1 MKNIFFFILL
11 FGTVAS
17 KAQIITNI
25 YWTQESN
32 MPKSE
37 VIYYKNSQK
46 LQWSDFAGVPIL
58 TGNVAAITMS
68 GFGYNASMKRNGDQ
82 GEINISVYCYF
93 SKPKSW
99 VKPDKKTAYI
109 LNHEQIHFDI
119 SYIAASLFIAKLKN
133 SNITTK
139 NINTVIPPIYQE
151 YCDLMNKMQDDY
163 DGQTKNGQVKELQEK
178 WNNEINKK
186 LSVIAK

>member
-1 MKNIFFFILL
+1 MKNIFLIFLVSL
-11 FGTVAS
+11 TVSS
-17 KAQIITNI
+17 KAQMVTNV

-37 VIYYKNSQK
+37 VIYYKPSQK
-46 LQWSDFAGVPIL
+46 LRWTDFTGTPIL

-68 GFGYNASMKRNGDQ
+68 GFGYSATMKRSGDQ
-82 GEINISVYCYF
+82 GEINIAVYCYF

-119 SYIAASLFIAKLKN
+119 SYIAASLFIAKLK
-133 SNITTK
+133 SLNITSK
-139 NINTVIPPIYQE
+139 NINSVIPPIYKE
-151 YCDLMNKMQDDY
+151 FCDLMNKMQDDY
-163 DGQTKNGQVKELQEK
+163 DNETKNGQLKEMQDK
-178 WNNEINKK
+178 WNNEIHQRISLTVK
-186 LSVIAK
+186 